1 MIQSASDFFNY
12 CENHL
17 KDTKSTYCKRRIFR
31 YVEKIDRNNISFKAV
46 PGIRRLHQVVSTKSN
61 NNTLAVRNMS
71 CYTCENC
78 ITGNYNNCKNNAIGG
93 RVTIPISI
101 DNNRNSRSVK
111 GRKTTSMK
119 WRTLSRKELFLRCTR
134 MNRIPIII
142 YLGQVHVLKFSR
154 KTLPMTGV

>member
-61 NNTLAVRNMS
+61 NDTPPSKYLMKS
-71 CYTCENC
+71 
-78 ITGNYNNCKNNAIGG
+78 IQKNSLEFF
-93 RVTIPISI
+93 VPQ
-101 DNNRNSRSVK
+101 K
-111 GRKTTSMK
+111 
-119 WRTLSRKELFLRCTR
+119 
-134 MNRIPIII
+134 
-142 YLGQVHVLKFSR
+142 
-154 KTLPMTGV
+154 

>member
-1 MIQSASDFFNY
+1 MDLAVYRGSEIIQSASGFFNY

-61 NNTLAVRNMS
+61 NDTLAVRNMS
-71 CYTCENC
+71 CYTSEKLNC

-93 RVTIPISI
+93 KVTIPISI
-101 DNNRNSRSVK
+101 DNNRNSRSVQSTENDEYEMADLIAE
-111 GRKTTSMK
+111 GTILAVYTD
-119 WRTLSRKELFLRCTR
+119 E
-134 MNRIPIII
+134 
-142 YLGQVHVLKFSR
+142 
-154 KTLPMTGV
+154 

>member
-1 MIQSASDFFNY
+1 MDLAVYRGSEIIQSASDFFNY

-61 NNTLAVRNMS
+61 NDTLAVRNMS

-78 ITGNYNNCKNNAIGG
+78 INGNYNNC
-93 RVTIPISI
+93 
-101 DNNRNSRSVK
+101 
-111 GRKTTSMK
+111 TTSIEITEHQTQKIKSMVA
-119 WRTLSRKELFLRCTR
+119 
-134 MNRIPIII
+134 
-142 YLGQVHVLKFSR
+142 YY
-154 KTLPMTGV
+154 